1 MNITFLVGHLAKERH
16 SLIYELALDIGEL
29 GNRVTVVTGYPSRRI
44 SKEVKE
50 YYISNPVEQVSEN
63 VKVVRV
69 GSKSGEGNSL
79 LVRMIKYVFL
89 TFKIY
94 KYSKKLETDA
104 FYIYSTPPFLG
115 VAGARLTKIAPTLYN
130 AQDLFPD
137 SLIKIK
143 NLNENNFLIKLLRKM
158 EERIYKKNTKIITIS
173 EDMKKTITKSGVPSK
188 KIDVINNW
196 VDLNKVNYVKRDE
209 NILFEKFNLNKNK
222 FIISYAGD
230 IGLFQ
235 NFDLILDAAEKLQ
248 QKKYNNIEFVII
260 GNGSYKK
267 ELMNQIES
275 RQLKNIQVFPLQ
287 PVEYI
292 SHAYSLG
299 DLEIVSLEEGM
310 TDLALPSKIGQIM
323 AAGRPVLGIMDSDSN
338 IAKEINTHQLGAVI
352 NNFGVE
358 SLIKI
363 ILDFYDN
370 SSLVDEYGSNARN
383 YAESNNNRKI
393 QTNHYENHLKKISQM
408 KGDK

>member
-16 SLIYELALDIGEL
+16 SLIYELALDLGEL

-69 GSKSGEGNSL
+69 GSKRGEGNSL

-94 KYSKKLETDA
+94 KFSKKLETDA

-143 NLNENNFLIKLLRKM
+143 NLNENNFLIKILRKM
-158 EERIYKKNTKIITIS
+158 EEKIYKKNTKIITIS

-196 VDLNKVNYVKRDE
+196 VDLNKVNHVKRDE

-248 QKKYNNIEFVII
+248 QKNYNNIEFVII

-267 ELMNQIES
+267 ELMNQIDS
-275 RQLKNIQVFPLQ
+275 RQLKNMQVFPLQ

-393 QTNHYENHLKKISQM
+393 QTTHYENHLKKISQL

>member
-1 MNITFLVGHLAKERH
+1 
-16 SLIYELALDIGEL
+16 
-29 GNRVTVVTGYPSRRI
+29 
-44 SKEVKE
+44 
-50 YYISNPVEQVSEN
+50 
-63 VKVVRV
+63 
-69 GSKSGEGNSL
+69 
-79 LVRMIKYVFL
+79 
-89 TFKIY
+89 
-94 KYSKKLETDA
+94 
-104 FYIYSTPPFLG
+104 
-115 VAGARLTKIAPTLYN
+115 
-130 AQDLFPD
+130 FPD

-173 EDMKKTITKSGVPSK
+173 EDMKKTITKSGIPSK

-196 VDLNKVNYVKRDE
+196 VDLNKVNHVKRDE

-248 QKKYNNIEFVII
+248 QKKYKNIEFVII

-275 RQLKNIQVFPLQ
+275 RQLKNMQVFPLQ

-310 TDLALPSKIGQIM
+310 TDLALPSKI
-323 AAGRPVLGIMDSDSN
+323 
-338 IAKEINTHQLGAVI
+338 
-352 NNFGVE
+352 
-358 SLIKI
+358 
-363 ILDFYDN
+363 
-370 SSLVDEYGSNARN
+370 
-383 YAESNNNRKI
+383 
-393 QTNHYENHLKKISQM
+393 
-408 KGDK
+408 

>member
-1 MNITFLVGHLAKERH
+1 
-16 SLIYELALDIGEL
+16 
-29 GNRVTVVTGYPSRRI
+29 
-44 SKEVKE
+44 
-50 YYISNPVEQVSEN
+50 
-63 VKVVRV
+63 
-69 GSKSGEGNSL
+69 
-79 LVRMIKYVFL
+79 VFL

-196 VDLNKVNYVKRDE
+196 VDLNKVNHVKRDE

-248 QKKYNNIEFVII
+248 QKKYKNIEFVII

-275 RQLKNIQVFPLQ
+275 RQLKNMQVFP
-287 PVEYI
+287 
-292 SHAYSLG
+292 
-299 DLEIVSLEEGM
+299 
-310 TDLALPSKIGQIM
+310 
-323 AAGRPVLGIMDSDSN
+323 
-338 IAKEINTHQLGAVI
+338 
-352 NNFGVE
+352 
-358 SLIKI
+358 
-363 ILDFYDN
+363 
-370 SSLVDEYGSNARN
+370 
-383 YAESNNNRKI
+383 
-393 QTNHYENHLKKISQM
+393 
-408 KGDK
+408 